1 MVLQFAGSAI
11 RLGPFSISLVLILI
25 VLGAAI
31 FWFMAW
37 AQSWLIAYQDRPLLS
52 AGIQI
57 VLGLAAIAIYVGY
70 GRFVERRRVTELSLP
85 GLGRE
90 WAAGALLGA
99 ALYSACAVVLMLLG
113 VYRVEG
119 VNPVTFL
126 LPAVGAGGRAPL
138 PAMSAY
144 PPSRQR

>member
-1 MVLQFAGSAI
+1 MTGTGAAIRPIWLRILQFPLT
-11 RLGPFSISLVLILI
+11 RLI

-57 VLGLAAIAIYVGY
+57 VLGLAAIALYVGY

-99 ALYSACAVVLMLLG
+99 ARVLGGVVRDGALA
-113 VYRVEG
+113 RAE
-119 VNPVTFL
+119 
-126 LPAVGAGGRAPL
+126 AVGRDHVARRL
-138 PAMSAY
+138 
-144 PPSRQR
+144 